1 MYAGLG
7 GLTACYWMFSS
18 IHEQGMASQTIMVS
32 ACAEVGDFAFKL
44 FDKMPHKDPI
54 AWNVMILGYV

>member
-1 MYAGLG
+1 MWQDW
-7 GLTACYWMFSS
+7 TAWQLATGCFSS

-54 AWNVMILGYV
+54 A